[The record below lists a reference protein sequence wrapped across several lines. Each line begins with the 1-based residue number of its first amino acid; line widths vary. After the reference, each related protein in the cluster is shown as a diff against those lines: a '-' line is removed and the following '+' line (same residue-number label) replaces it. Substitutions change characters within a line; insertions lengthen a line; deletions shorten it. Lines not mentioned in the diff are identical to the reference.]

1 MGARVVCNC
10 APRAELVRVELA
22 PGLPA
27 QQCEACG
34 GVLLGM
40 ADHRHWREAAA
51 VSALPGEAAPAL
63 SDSPSA
69 RACPACTRLMQRYRA
84 GMTPDFR
91 VDHCPA
97 CQLVWLDKGEWQAL
111 AQAGLA
117 TRLGEIVSAAWQR
130 RVQGDELR
138 ARREAGLR
146 SKHGDACIDEIKR
159 VREWLDGQAQR
170 DELIALL
177 RAGW

>member
-1 MGARVVCNC
+1 MRMFCNC
-10 APRAELVRVELA
+10 PAQAELSRAELA

-40 ADHRHWREAAA
+40 VDYRQWRERAAA
-51 VSALPGEAAPAL
+51 TAVAEQAAPEV
-63 SDSPSA
+63 SDSPAA
-69 RACPACTRLMQRYRA
+69 RGCPSCTRLMQRYRV
-84 GMTPDFR
+84 GVTPDFR
-91 VDHCPA
+91 VDHCPE
-97 CQLVWLDKGEWQAL
+97 CQLVWLDKGEWAAL

-117 TRLGEIVSAAWQR
+117 AKLGEIVSAAWQR
-130 RVQGDELR
+130 RVQSDDLR

-146 SKHGDACIDEIKR
+146 SRHGDACIDEIKR
-159 VREWLDGQAQR
+159 MREWLDTQPQR
-170 DELIALL
+170 EELIALL